1 MADNQVQTADVPA
14 SDTPVSDAKPGASLI
29 GKLLIGGFVSGVIL
43 AECAIAY
50 LMIPTPEQVAA
61 VTEERLAERMK
72 ETAERVGGD
81 ERLPA
86 AEEVLDVE
94 VDLGSYS
101 ITYPNGSTM
110 LRIEVTLAGTI
121 LQDDKSKFDALFKE
135 KERRYSQMV
144 NIAFRSAELVDIV
157 NDPNLDLIR
166 RRILEKSNALFG
178 QRILRDVV
186 VSQYTTFEQ

>member
-144 NIAFRSAELVDIV
+144 NIV

>member
-1 MADNQVQTADVPA
+1 
-14 SDTPVSDAKPGASLI
+14 
-29 GKLLIGGFVSGVIL
+29 
-43 AECAIAY
+43 
-50 LMIPTPEQVAA
+50 MIPTPEQVAA